1 MHCQCARAGSRTHP
15 LTPALKTSEP
25 AASSSAE
32 PGRVALAPCWR
43 RQKSAAWLWV
53 KAWSAC
59 STSLVVPAQVEVEVV
74 VADGEE
80 LPEGLLPARRCGEGS
95 R

>member
-1 MHCQCARAGSRTHP
+1 MHRQCARAGSRTHP
-15 LTPALKTSEP
+15 LTPALKTSER
-25 AASSSAE
+25 AASSSGA

-59 STSLVVPAQVEVEVV
+59 STSLAVPAQVEVEVV
-74 VADGEE
+74 EGLA
-80 LPEGLLPARRCGEGS
+80 EGLLPARGCGEGS